1 MSALAANAKSKLI
14 STPTL
19 RRMKIPPI
27 MVEKNVTETKK
38 KPCDTCN
45 VDAIPTLRSTIDAK
59 TVLEAR
65 LLSRLETKNAIGPKD

>member
-1 MSALAANAKSKLI
+1 MSTQAASAKSKLI

-27 MVEKNVTETKK
+27 MVEKNITETKK

-65 LLSRLETKNAIGPKD
+65 LLCRLETKNATGPKN

>member
-1 MSALAANAKSKLI
+1 MSAQTANARSKLI

-38 KPCDTCN
+38 KPCDASN

-65 LLSRLETKNAIGPKD
+65 LLCRLETKNATGPKN